1 MGFRK
6 SEFCGKGSIPFVTM
20 FKIHFIR
27 SRTVEKY
34 VIDSKRLKKIFKSYW
49 SNDFFNALINL
60 ISKQ

>member
-34 VIDSKRLKKIFKSYW
+34 VIDSKRLKKKYLRATGQIFKSYW
-49 SNDFFNALINL
+49 SKDFF
-60 ISKQ
+60 